1 MNNTIKS
8 VTDKLSAVFV
18 ATDEALTEWSNGK
31 PEGNLQFP
39 ALLGMLAIKMNW
51 DEKQV
56 RENDPL
62 VRFYVRNNPDWHVTR
77 GAHGGIM
84 PVSVKQKK
92 EADRLAREQ
101 SKEAARTVVENTTS
115 DVE

>member
-1 MNNTIKS
+1 MNVNIKNAAEK
-8 VTDKLSAVFV
+8 VTVV
-18 ATDEALTEWSNGK
+18 WEATEESLNEWSGSK

-39 ALLGMLAIKMNW
+39 ALLGMVAVKMNW

-56 RENDPL
+56 RENDPI

-84 PVSVKQKK
+84 PAAAKQKK

-101 SKEAARTVVENTTS
+101 AKESARTAVEAKS

>member
-1 MNNTIKS
+1 MNDNIKRAAEKVS
-8 VTDKLSAVFV
+8 VVWE
-18 ATDEALTEWSNGK
+18 ATDVALNEWISSK

-39 ALLGMLAIKMNW
+39 ALLGMVAVKMNW

-56 RENDPL
+56 RENDPI
-62 VRFYVRNNPDWHVTR
+62 VRYYVRNNSDWHVTR

-84 PVSVKQKK
+84 PAAAKQKK
-92 EADRLAREQ
+92 EADRLARETA
-101 SKEAARTVVENTTS
+101 KENARTAVETKS